1 VGAGLESID
10 CYALSKNIE
19 LIAAKNS
26 NAVAEHVGND
36 PLFSINLML
45 QIEKFAL
52 DIGTGKAI
60 AVMN

>member
-1 VGAGLESID
+1 
-10 CYALSKNIE
+10 LSKNIE
-19 LIAAKNS
+19 LIAAPEGNS